1 MGLLFFPMLKPYATV
16 LRRWM
21 LARDDPAD
29 AGLPLYL
36 DPTAREPRHR
46 FGHLLRDCH
55 ARSTGNPLKQLERRR
70 GARRHWASENR
81 NDQVQDD

>member
-36 DPTAREPRHR
+36 DPTARE
-46 FGHLLRDCH
+46 
-55 ARSTGNPLKQLERRR
+55 NPVIAL
-70 GARRHWASENR
+70 GIY
-81 NDQVQDD
+81 